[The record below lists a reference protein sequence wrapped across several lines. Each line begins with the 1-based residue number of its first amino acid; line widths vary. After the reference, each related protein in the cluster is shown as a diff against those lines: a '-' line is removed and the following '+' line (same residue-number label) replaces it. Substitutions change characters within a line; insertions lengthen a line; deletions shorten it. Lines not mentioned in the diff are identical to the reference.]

1 MRTIVT
7 VESTGHETG
16 IVADALV
23 HLRWAL
29 ETLGR
34 CEAICR
40 QGDGDNH
47 LFVLRDGIR
56 LNVKATTMNTD
67 FTVERNNATLA
78 GLRIPGTSTGQGYVL
93 TLGDA
98 TTALEKAIEMLGPV
112 SRGVVDPDDGR
123 PLMRQIACHAL
134 HRFDG
139 GAEAAVIAPNPWQI
153 GYGVVRY
160 HARNSDSLPKESM
173 SDVAPQVIV
182 RAHRVSAPL
191 DAHDAAPWVNVH
203 SASAG
208 VDLEDDA
215 VETMRA
221 VIAREQRLAA

>member
-7 VESTGHETG
+7 VLQNGHETR
-16 IVADALV
+16 IVADALT

-29 ETLGR
+29 TALR
-34 CEAICR
+34 KCDAICR

-47 LFVLRDGIR
+47 LFILHDGMR
-56 LNVKATTMNTD
+56 LNAKATTMSTD
-67 FTVERNNATLA
+67 FTIERNGATLT

-93 TLGDA
+93 TLEDA
-98 TTALEKAIEMLGPV
+98 TTALEKAVEMLGPV
-112 SRGVVDPDDGR
+112 SHGVIDPEDDR

-134 HRFDG
+134 HKSDG
-139 GAEAAVIAPNPWQI
+139 GGEAAVIAPNPWQI
-153 GYGVVRY
+153 GYGVVR
-160 HARNSDSLPKESM
+160 HRDRASDIIPKESM
-173 SDVAPQVIV
+173 SDVRSQVII
-182 RAHRVSAPL
+182 RTHRVSAPL
-191 DAHDAAPWVNVH
+191 DSSHEPPWVTIQ

-208 VDLEDDA
+208 VDLKDDA